1 MTLNTVWERQNSLN
15 LPFSEACERNQRPI
29 WEILQNVLSNSKHVL
44 EIGSGSGQHAVYF
57 GRKLN
62 HLSWQTSDLEGNI
75 AQINARLEFEG
86 TDNIIAPLT
95 LDVTQ
100 SNWPKINVD
109 AVFIANVFHIS
120 PWEVTEQTFKRIKN
134 ILNNPGKVCIYGPF
148 SYKGNFTSESNDR
161 FDKSLK
167 NTDPSWGIRDFKQV
181 DALAEEIGLKLEA
194 DHFMPANNQLLIW
207 RTL

>member
-1 MTLNTVWERQNSLN
+1 MTSTSIWERQNSLN
-15 LPFSEACERNQRPI
+15 LPFSEACERNKKPI
-29 WEILQNVLSNSKHVL
+29 LKILQNALSNSKHVL
-44 EIGSGSGQHAVYF
+44 EIGSGTGQHAVYF

-62 HLSWQTSDLEGNI
+62 HLIWQTSDLERNI

-95 LDVTQ
+95 LNVCQ
-100 SNWPKINVD
+100 PNWPKMNVD

-134 ILNNPGKVCIYGPF
+134 VINHPGKICIYGPF
-148 SYKGNFTSESNDR
+148 SYKGIFTSESNDL

-167 NTDPSWGIRDFKQV
+167 DTDPSWGIRDFEQV
-181 DALAEEIGLKLEA
+181 DVLAEEIGLKLEA
-194 DHFMPANNQLLIW
+194 DHPMPANNQLLIW